1 MANLFTKESIKTRMF
16 KQAAALYDIRNID
29 GIDPLIR
36 LLIEALSGE
45 IFKLSGDVHTIE
57 SRLLEKVASALTPH
71 TALVARPAH
80 AVAAARPYT
89 PQATVSSSDL
99 FSYKSTEI
107 VKKYKM
113 KNIFFTPLHETR
125 IINAELKY
133 LVTADEFCTITPE
146 GDRDAIAHLRSD
158 VPVMCRKI
166 SIGMKIGSNVTT
178 LNDLPLYID
187 IPLVADKSSYLK
199 LLPYCHCT
207 IGGIPVEIKGG
218 IEYDPVRSVS
228 EKYDLGRLIAEEITS
243 KYAPHY
249 LTLKASGL
257 KVRELSRSRV
267 PEEIATLLPSDFI
280 SGCDADTVWIDIEF
294 PTAFSKEV
302 LEQVKMQMNTFIVV
316 NRYPARI
323 TRKVDSASTIL
334 PLEKTEFEYFLSVD
348 SVTDNHGE
356 QLREIS
362 TTRNESIVGCY
373 SVRRGGCERFNTM
386 DAKDYL
392 NRLTDLLYD
401 ESMAFSSTD
410 KDGVKEVIE
419 QIEERVNQLEDK
431 NIGGVEGQEM
441 LSYVVI
447 DQRYDKDT
455 RLIVD
460 YILTNGE
467 FANDIYAGEPL
478 NDCASLDID
487 KDTLKFITSTHGGKP
502 SPSVKHRMDMYR
514 FMLLS
519 HGSIY
524 TKEDIRNFCMARYGD
539 IIHSVEVKLGYA
551 AGKKESEGFIRTL
564 DVHLRLS
571 EGMQGFDTEEFAVDV
586 DSELRRLSP
595 ETYNYR
601 VFINS

>member
-158 VPVMCRKI
+158 VSVMCRKI

-187 IPLVADKSSYLK
+187 IPLVVDKSSYLK

-218 IEYDPVRSVS
+218 IEYDPARSVS

-316 NRYPARI
+316 NRYPARV

-362 TTRNESIVGCY
+362 TTR
-373 SVRRGGCERFNTM
+373 
-386 DAKDYL
+386 
-392 NRLTDLLYD
+392 D
-401 ESMAFSSTD
+401 ESTCWF
-410 KDGVKEVIE
+410 
-419 QIEERVNQLEDK
+419 LF
-431 NIGGVEGQEM
+431 GQKRWM
-441 LSYVVI
+441 
-447 DQRYDKDT
+447 
-455 RLIVD
+455 
-460 YILTNGE
+460 
-467 FANDIYAGEPL
+467 
-478 NDCASLDID
+478 
-487 KDTLKFITSTHGGKP
+487 
-502 SPSVKHRMDMYR
+502 
-514 FMLLS
+514 
-519 HGSIY
+519 
-524 TKEDIRNFCMARYGD
+524 
-539 IIHSVEVKLGYA
+539 
-551 AGKKESEGFIRTL
+551 
-564 DVHLRLS
+564 
-571 EGMQGFDTEEFAVDV
+571 
-586 DSELRRLSP
+586 
-595 ETYNYR
+595 
-601 VFINS
+601 